1 VFTESTDLLDGSI
14 TVSGPS
20 FHYIRTGHGQV
31 YAEVGHKITLVD
43 GTIGFQ
49 AGQDDFVEQDLE
61 GLCDALG

>member
-20 FHYIRTGHGQV
+20 FHYIRTGQV
-31 YAEVGHKITLVD
+31 YAEVGHKITLED
-43 GTIGFQ
+43 GAIGFQ